1 MMEMTR
7 RLILDKPV
15 PGDVDAV
22 FAIANDPRTWS
33 HLPEAR
39 VMDPGQTA
47 ALLAMFHAGWKA
59 NGLAAWVLRLGSE
72 ESLPGLAPGQ
82 LLGTG
87 GVNLVQA
94 GAESEVWNLGY
105 RLDPACWGHGF
116 ATELA
121 TYAVK
126 RARATRKDVPVIA
139 RVLSTNPSSAR
150 VAQKAGLQLRWEG
163 TAAVQ
168 SAASAGEA
176 VPTRLILADRE
187 LDPGVLEWLISRG

>member
-1 MMEMTR
+1 MVQMTR
-7 RLILDKPV
+7 RLILDMPV

-39 VMDPGQTA
+39 VTDPGQTA
-47 ALLAMFHAGWKA
+47 ALLAMFHGGWKA
-59 NGLAAWVLRLGSE
+59 NGLAAWVVRLRSDQG
-72 ESLPGLAPGQ
+72 LPGLAPGR

-87 GVNLVQA
+87 GVNLVQT
-94 GAESEVWNLGY
+94 GAETEVWNLGY

-121 TYAVK
+121 TYAVES
-126 RARATRKDVPVIA
+126 ARATRTGVPVIA
-139 RVLSTNPSSAR
+139 RVLSSNPSSAR

-163 TAAVQ
+163 PAAVQ
-168 SAASAGEA
+168 SAAAAGEA
-176 VPTRLILADRE
+176 ALTRLILADRE
-187 LDPGVLEWLISRG
+187 LEPGVLQWLVSRG

>member
-1 MMEMTR
+1 MEMTR
-7 RLILDKPV
+7 RLILDRPV

-22 FAIANDPRTWS
+22 FSIANDPRTWS

-39 VMDPGQTA
+39 VTDPGQTA

-59 NGLAAWVLRLGSE
+59 NGLAAWVVRLGSND
-72 ESLPGLAPGQ
+72 SYPDLAPGQ

-87 GVNLVQA
+87 GVNLIQT
-94 GAESEVWNLGY
+94 GAETEVWNLGY

-121 TYAVK
+121 THAVE
-126 RARATRKDVPVIA
+126 RARATRKDVPVMA
-139 RVLSTNPSSAR
+139 RVLSTNPASAK

-163 TAAVQ
+163 PAAVQ
-168 SAASAGEA
+168 SAAAAGEA
-176 VPTRLILADRE
+176 APTRLILADRE
-187 LDPGVLEWLISRG
+187 LEPDVLAWLVSRG

>member
-1 MMEMTR
+1 MTR

-22 FAIANDPRTWS
+22 FAIENDARTWA
-33 HLPEAR
+33 HLPEGR
-39 VMDPGQTA
+39 VNDPTQTT

-59 NGLAAWVLRLGSE
+59 NGLAGWVVRLGSAGNH
-72 ESLPGLAPGQ
+72 PGPAPGQ

-87 GVNLVQA
+87 GVNLVQT
-94 GAESEVWNLGY
+94 GAETEVWNLGY
-105 RLDPACWGHGF
+105 RLDPDCWGHGF

-121 TYAVK
+121 TYAVE
-126 RARATRKDVPVIA
+126 RARATRKGVPVIA

-163 TAAVQ
+163 PAAVQ
-168 SAASAGEA
+168 RTAAAGEA
-176 VPTRLILADRE
+176 APVRLILADRE
-187 LDPGVLEWLISRG
+187 LEPGVLEWLVSRG

>member
-1 MMEMTR
+1 MEMTR
-7 RLILDKPV
+7 RLILDRPV

-22 FAIANDPRTWS
+22 FAIANDARTWA

-39 VMDPGQTA
+39 VTDPGQTA

-59 NGLAAWVLRLGSE
+59 NGLAAWVVRLGSND
-72 ESLPGLAPGQ
+72 SYPDLAPGQ

-87 GVNLVQA
+87 GVNLIQT
-94 GAESEVWNLGY
+94 GAETEVWNLGY

-121 TYAVK
+121 THAVE
-126 RARATRKDVPVIA
+126 RARATRKDVPVMA
-139 RVLSTNPSSAR
+139 RVLSTNPASAK

-163 TAAVQ
+163 PAAVQ
-168 SAASAGEA
+168 SAAAAGEA
-176 VPTRLILADRE
+176 APTRLILADRE
-187 LDPGVLEWLISRG
+187 LEPDVLAWLVSRG

>member
-7 RLILDKPV
+7 RLILDRPV

-39 VMDPGQTA
+39 VTDPGQTA

-59 NGLAAWVLRLGSE
+59 NGLAAWVLRPGSDE
-72 ESLPGLAPGQ
+72 GLPGLAPGR

-94 GAESEVWNLGY
+94 GAESAVWNLGY
-105 RLDPACWGHGF
+105 RLDPACWGRGF

-121 TYAVK
+121 TYAVD
-126 RARATRKDVPVIA
+126 RARATGKDVPVIA
-139 RVLSTNPSSAR
+139 RVLSSNPSSTR

-163 TAAVQ
+163 PAGVQGAA
-168 SAASAGEA
+168 AAGEVA
-176 VPTRLILADRE
+176 VTRLILADRE
-187 LDPGVLEWLISRG
+187 LEPGVLQWLVSRG